1 MPRARQGNAQAH
13 PEREESTASGLSKTI
28 SQQGQELYTIAFS
41 SDGPSGRNNTSAAP
55 RKGRMLIRG
64 PPTSPWLPPHSPLL
78 CCSTL
83 VLTPQPLS
91 TAPASRAWR
100 RGDSC
105 SLGTRGLYPV
115 GGGGWAG
122 GPPVAQANC
131 MPSSLAA
138 VQLTLKLPHAPLSL
152 LPPSHNQ
159 AMSWPFRA
167 VAPQSG
173 KKVPPPH
180 SHPR

>member
-115 GGGGWAG
+115 GGVVAGQG
-122 GPPVAQANC
+122 GPLWPRPTACPAAWQLCNL
-131 MPSSLAA
+131 PSSC
-138 VQLTLKLPHAPLSL
+138 PMPLCPCCL
-152 LPPSHNQ
+152 
-159 AMSWPFRA
+159 
-167 VAPQSG
+167 
-173 KKVPPPH
+173 
-180 SHPR
+180 HPTTRP

>member
-115 GGGGWAG
+115 GGWWLGRGAPC
-122 GPPVAQANC
+122 GPGQLHAQQPGSCATYPQAAPCPSVLAVALLQD
-131 MPSSLAA
+131 PSGPG
-138 VQLTLKLPHAPLSL
+138 TYENWSL
-152 LPPSHNQ
+152 LPSTPVLSY
-159 AMSWPFRA
+159 
-167 VAPQSG
+167 G
-173 KKVPPPH
+173 K
-180 SHPR
+180 